1 MKIIQGKPKK
11 YLTTALIGFAA
22 LGAVLLIPLTACSSN
37 TGPDPVQGVPESRE
51 SRVSAESSGGGE
63 QSGEHQ
69 GGSESGASGEESA
82 TQFTLTDTFDDVRA
96 GARLILSYD
105 AATNAFTGT
114 VENTTAA
121 PLKQVRVE
129 VHLSNGTE
137 LGPTTPVDLA
147 PGQVIPVNLPATSQP
162 FATWGA
168 HPEVGASSASGESG
182 GGEQSG
188 EHSSGTESSAG
199 GEESAT
205 QFTLTDTFDDVRAGA
220 RLILSYDAAT
230 NAFTGTVENTT
241 AAPLKQVRVEVH
253 LSNGTELGPTTPV
266 DLAPGQVIPVNL
278 PATSQPFATWGAH
291 PEVGAS
297 SASGE
302 SGGGEQSGEH
312 QGGAESG
319 EHRGG

>member
-11 YLTTALIGFAA
+11 YLTTALIGFVA

-37 TGPDPVQGVPESRE
+37 AGPDPVQSIPESRE
-51 SRVSAESSGGGE
+51 SGE

-69 GGSESGASGEESA
+69 GSSESSAGGEESA
-82 TQFTLTDTFDDVRA
+82 TQFTLTETFDDVRA

-105 AATNAFTGT
+105 AAANAFTGT

-121 PLKQVRVE
+121 
-129 VHLSNGTE
+129 
-137 LGPTTPVDLA
+137 
-147 PGQVIPVNLPATSQP
+147 I
-162 FATWGA
+162 
-168 HPEVGASSASGESG
+168 
-182 GGEQSG
+182 
-188 EHSSGTESSAG
+188 
-199 GEESAT
+199 
-205 QFTLTDTFDDVRAGA
+205 
-220 RLILSYDAAT
+220 
-230 NAFTGTVENTT
+230 
-241 AAPLKQVRVEVH
+241 LKQVRVEVH

-312 QGGAESG
+312 QGGSESG